1 MAEYEVL
8 IMKVK
13 FDSLNRFEVPKMFLC
28 NPGSTYTKNVA
39 TGGGTISGVIGI
51 LHNTSDEEI
60 VFNFNATSELN
71 FRIYNVEVEDA
82 DENAQMIKNYTSLQN
97 RRMIFVEDIGFFVI
111 TEVRDGSS
119 EGKDFKDIT
128 ASSCETEIEYKNI
141 PFIEDG
147 TYQFNPLLNKLVEVL
162 PLWTVGHIDDS
173 VSSKYRT
180 FEDISED
187 KNVLGFMMEDMQDAY
202 ECIFIFDTINR
213 TINVYDQNNF
223 VVQTPIHLTKD
234 DLINTIEIVENSED
248 LYTAISVLG
257 DENLNITAINPLGTN
272 VIYNFDYYLDWMS
285 TGLKAKVIAWQELI
299 KDKFDTYYNKNLDY
313 YELLTQQNEAK
324 FEMDKYQSQITMYT
338 RCKENMVASGNT
350 YSVGSYN
357 KLIEEQ
363 GGTPVSIGADIADTV
378 AGIKDLI
385 TEAQAKYNAAKA
397 QYDLYTAQLEILQE
411 EIDAIRNEV
420 AIENYFS
427 TDEYA
432 ELYNYIFEGNYTDE
446 YITVT
451 ESMNYNQRFQQM
463 KTLYDRANEQLKK
476 VSKPTQKFSVGL
488 ENFLFVAD
496 FEEWSEQLET
506 GCLLNIE
513 LSDDDVAALFL
524 STIAVNYD
532 DKTLDFTFGNR
543 FNKYDPKSLFKDA
556 LGNIKKSSNSI
567 NYIKDIIYPIK
578 DGKFDAIDEAIKNSR
593 NLTKNA
599 VLASKNEEV
608 LIDETGYTG
617 RSLNDEGEVQ
627 PKQIKITGRN
637 IVFTDDAWDTCKVA
651 IGELILDDD
660 TTVYGVNAEVIMGNL
675 IFGNKLRI
683 ENDEKT
689 VTFDT
694 GGLKVFSKD
703 EKGSAITTVTINPND
718 SSVFKIND
726 VRTGDLLYVDQNG
739 TLNVTGHINAR
750 SLKLGA
756 NEKEFTGKYSELDG
770 APTQDDFQTMVNNS
784 IPDIDAIV
792 AGKIPDNVL
801 TTEDVIPGKVE
812 EIDGGTK
819 QTITVGD
826 RSFDIIRTDTDDFVL
841 LGNAYRGEDEDGS
854 THYTMIDTNGLL
866 EAHNAIIYG
875 TLYATGGEIGKW
887 KISDGSLYTTAD
899 HKVYFTSYDAKRVLR
914 HVAGLDTLSNT
925 YKSLYDVSGD
935 GKITAVDARQ
945 ILQRAKGKT
954 ETVSISIDPADL
966 DKVISINHSYK
977 FQGVDIPIVESYFG
991 ANGLKTNYINA
1002 QEIQINGDRVACP
1015 VYLYENTEIDVDD
1028 DIDIAP
1034 ITISQSLRYF
1044 DWIYLIFGVQNSA
1057 NIVDSK
1063 IIHLPYTEAEKGI
1076 DVSVSY
1082 QVVSDGIFGS
1092 SAAIYNIVTKD
1103 DKTIITRKEDSNRG
1117 FYLMSGAEPVFA
1129 STPLKTPGGTIG
1141 NITIPSIFISP
1152 GIVLRAVIGF
1162 RGAYFDY
1169 LKMGA

>member
-1 MAEYEVL
+1 MQ
-8 IMKVK
+8 VK
-13 FDSLNRFEVPKMFLC
+13 FDSLNRFEIPKMFLC

-39 TGGGTISGVIGI
+39 TGGGTISGIIGI

-71 FRIYNVEVEDA
+71 FRIYNVEIED
-82 DENAQMIKNYTSLQN
+82 DNENEQMIKNYTSLQN
-97 RRMIFVEDIGFFVI
+97 RRMIFVEGIGFFVI
-111 TEVRDGSS
+111 TEVRDGASD
-119 EGKDFKDIT
+119 GKDYKDII
-128 ASSCETEIEYKNI
+128 AHSCESEIEYKNI

-162 PLWTVGHIDDS
+162 PLWTTGYIDDN

-180 FEDISED
+180 FEDVSED

-202 ECIFIFDTINR
+202 ECIFIFDITSR

-285 TGLKAKVIAWQELI
+285 DELETKVEAWQNLI
-299 KDKFDTYYNKNLDY
+299 KSNFETYGKLNKEY
-313 YELLTQQNEAK
+313 YELLTLQNEAK

-363 GGTPVSIGADIADTV
+363 GGTPVSIGADIAETV
-378 AGIKDLI
+378 AEIKYLI
-385 TEAQAKYNAAKA
+385 AEAQAKYEEAETEYN
-397 QYDLYTAQLEILQE
+397 LYASQLALKQSQ
-411 EIDAIRNEV
+411 IDAIRNEV

-432 ELYNYIFEGNYTDE
+432 ELYNYIFEGHYRDD

-463 KTLYDRANEQLKK
+463 ETLYNRASEQLKK

-496 FEEWSEQLET
+496 FEDWSEQLET

-524 STIAVNYD
+524 STIVVNYD

-578 DGKFDAIDEAIKNSR
+578 DGKFDSIDEAIKNSR

-617 RSLNDEGEVQ
+617 RSLNEDGEVQ
-627 PKQIKITGRN
+627 PQQIKITGRN

-683 ENDEKT
+683 ENDSET
-689 VTFDT
+689 VSFDT
-694 GGLKVFSKD
+694 EGLKVFSKD
-703 EKGSAITTVTINPND
+703 DKDNPINTVTISPSD
-718 SSVFKIND
+718 TSVFRINN
-726 VRTGDLLYVDQNG
+726 TTNGDLLYVDQDG
-739 TLNVTGHINAR
+739 TLNVTGHINAT
-750 SLKLGA
+750 SLKLS
-756 NEKEFTGKYSELDG
+756 NNKTFTGKYSELDD
-770 APTQDDFQTMVNNS
+770 APTQEDFQNMINDS
-784 IPDIDAIV
+784 IPNIDDIV

-801 TTEDVIPGKVE
+801 TADDVISGKVE
-812 EIDGGTK
+812 NIDGGTK

-826 RSFDIIRTDTDDFVL
+826 QSFDIIRTDTDDFVL
-841 LGNAYRGEDEDGS
+841 LGNTYGNQDTTNHS
-854 THYTMIDTNGLL
+854 TKYTKISTDGLL
-866 EAHNAIIYG
+866 EADNAIIYG
-875 TLYATGGEIGKW
+875 TIYATGGEIGGFTLSGKELHV
-887 KISDGSLYTTAD
+887 GQ
-899 HKVYFTSYDAKRVLR
+899 TSYIYPPIFAARKVLKY
-914 HVAGLDTLSNT
+914 VAGLAELTPT
-925 YKSLYDVSGD
+925 EMGYYDLNKDGD
-935 GKITAVDARQ
+935 VTAIDARN
-945 ILQRAKGKT
+945 ILRCNLGL
-954 ETVSISIDPADL
+954 ETYSTCPRPNTASTDVYISPLDP
-966 DKVISINHSYK
+966 DKVINMQSKDSYNRVSQTILGVNGITTPSITTKQLVLDGY
-977 FQGVDIPIVESYFG
+977 PI
-991 ANGLKTNYINA
+991 AT
-1002 QEIQINGDRVACP
+1002 P
-1015 VYLYENTEIDVDD
+1015 VVLYEGNTTGDLYFEHGEYTTD
-1028 DIDIAP
+1028 
-1034 ITISQSLRYF
+1034 F
-1044 DWIYLIFGVQNSA
+1044 DWIYIIFGNYDTICGTTIVPSPKSGQEIRISMIDFASA
-1057 NIVDSK
+1057 MNENLARLSLHKCKFLD
-1063 IIHLPYTEAEKGI
+1063 KGI
-1076 DVSVSY
+1076 QVTYSRNWTGDDLAYSEY
-1082 QVVSDGIFGS
+1082 QEQRQ
-1092 SAAIYNIVTKD
+1092 IYIK
-1103 DKTIITRKEDSNRG
+1103 R
-1117 FYLMSGAEPVFA
+1117 
-1129 STPLKTPGGTIG
+1129 
-1141 NITIPSIFISP
+1141 
-1152 GIVLRAVIGF
+1152 VIGF
-1162 RGAYFDY
+1162 KGACFEAHDYFY
-1169 LKMGA
+1169 EYKG